1 MSRCRLHTISTH
13 CDKIPKIQKYLILPQ
28 RVIVQ
33 SGQYLDFFPFFSV
46 CRQFWSSVKIR
57 LLPLYLQLLD
67 LTQRQATTM
76 MMITM
81 EAAAKATMNQISRQ
95 KGGSG
100 RRFHVPKYLLEGVVI
115 YGKKHHHYST
125 PDSFAFFHKSP
136 LFSWTTKIFTLLQ
149 LPRKQ
154 CQKMPRK
161 KIPKIQLSNSKC
173 NLVRQLS
180 KYYFRPVLIGLLG
193 PLLSFH
199 TYPIKE
205 AQFLK
210 PKTLLLMRLF
220 DVLWRVTHCTFLRRK
235 FFDTRFL
242 TDDASLLF
250 P

>member
-1 MSRCRLHTISTH
+1 MEKSTIIIQLQTALPFFTKASLFFLGL
-13 CDKIPKIQKYLILPQ
+13 QKYL
-28 RVIVQ
+28 RYC
-33 SGQYLDFFPFFSV
+33 SYLVNS
-46 CRQFWSSVKIR
+46 
-57 LLPLYLQLLD
+57 
-67 LTQRQATTM
+67 
-76 MMITM
+76 
-81 EAAAKATMNQISRQ
+81 AK
-95 KGGSG
+95 KW
-100 RRFHVPKYLLEGVVI
+100 PE
-115 YGKKHHHYST
+115 KK
-125 PDSFAFFHKSP
+125 F
-136 LFSWTTKIFTLLQ
+136 L
-149 LPRKQ
+149 
-154 CQKMPRK
+154 
-161 KIPKIQLSNSKC
+161 KIQLSNSKC